1 MRQTCLTNLSHFAG
15 HGIAGRDFSTA
26 ALRASARNDRGA
38 PVAASHNET
47 NVSDQ
52 FVSFPGFRAVFCERH
67 MNQSGGS
74 APFTAEK

>member
-1 MRQTCLTNLSHFAG
+1 MTCVPS
-15 HGIAGRDFSTA
+15 IAISTA
-26 ALRASARNDRGA
+26 APARARSGEVSPSRR
-38 PVAASHNET
+38 VNET

>member
-1 MRQTCLTNLSHFAG
+1 M
-15 HGIAGRDFSTA
+15 
-26 ALRASARNDRGA
+26 
-38 PVAASHNET
+38 AASHNET